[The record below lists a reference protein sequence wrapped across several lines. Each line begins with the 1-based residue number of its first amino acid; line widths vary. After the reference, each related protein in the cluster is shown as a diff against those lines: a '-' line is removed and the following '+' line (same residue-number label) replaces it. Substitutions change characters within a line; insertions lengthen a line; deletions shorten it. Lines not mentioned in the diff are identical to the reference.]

1 MIRTNYKNHWMLAA
15 ILSCGLAMTSC
26 NDVLNVIDNP
36 STTETEQASAKDQGK
51 WWIDES
57 YMDKSVKPGDNF
69 FMYCLG
75 TWWKNTTVD
84 PEKHYI
90 SRFSEMKPT
99 FEERASSLTDDN
111 YAKYKS
117 HLKWTD
123 PNSEAATSAQELY
136 DDAL

>member
-36 STTETEQASAKDQGK
+36 TTTETEQASAKDQGK

-75 TWWKNTTVD
+75 DRRSDRTCHFALQFY
-84 PEKHYI
+84 EAHL
-90 SRFSEMKPT
+90 RRESEQ
-99 FEERASSLTDDN
+99 
-111 YAKYKS
+111 
-117 HLKWTD
+117 
-123 PNSEAATSAQELY
+123 PNRR
-136 DDAL
+136 